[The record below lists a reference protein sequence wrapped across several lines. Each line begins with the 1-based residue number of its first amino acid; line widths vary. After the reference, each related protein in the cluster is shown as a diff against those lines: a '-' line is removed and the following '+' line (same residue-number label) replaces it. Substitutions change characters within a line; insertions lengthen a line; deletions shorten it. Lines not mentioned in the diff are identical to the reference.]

1 MPAYVIG
8 RLKASDWNWLRDYR
22 PTTAALIEKH
32 GGRYLVSGGSLEQVE
47 GDDPLPD
54 AMVVLEFPSLEK
66 ARAWYQD
73 PEYGPMIELR
83 RRHSEIDLIIVEGM
97 EPR

>member
-1 MPAYVIG
+1 M
-8 RLKASDWNWLRDYR
+8 
-22 PTTAALIEKH
+22 
-32 GGRYLVSGGSLEQVE
+32 SGGALEQVE

-83 RRHSEIDLIIVEGM
+83 RRHSEIDLLIVEGM